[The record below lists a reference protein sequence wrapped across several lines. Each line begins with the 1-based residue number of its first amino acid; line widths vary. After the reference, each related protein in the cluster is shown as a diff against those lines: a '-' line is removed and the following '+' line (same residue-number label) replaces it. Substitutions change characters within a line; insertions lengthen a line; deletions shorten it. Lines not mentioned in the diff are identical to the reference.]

1 MKAFNNTNELI
12 DFKIHLLNNDLSES
26 TIAFYINNVIQ
37 FQIYFEDTD
46 SIDFGYSK
54 VTIIDLRDYRSFLLN
69 VKKLNANTVNT
80 KIMYLKSY
88 FNFLYDS
95 KLLKVNPAKDFK
107 NIKIANNYKVKSF
120 DDKTYR
126 KLRREIY
133 RAAKPML

>member
-54 VTIIDLRDYRSFLLN
+54 VTIIDLRDYRSFLL
-69 VKKLNANTVNT
+69 
-80 KIMYLKSY
+80 
-88 FNFLYDS
+88 
-95 KLLKVNPAKDFK
+95 
-107 NIKIANNYKVKSF
+107 
-120 DDKTYR
+120 
-126 KLRREIY
+126 
-133 RAAKPML
+133 